1 MLTQLISD
9 IVLLFWLIPSERY
22 EIMMLLLDVRDTLY
36 TYLMLTCLSRFVNPC
51 GNFSD
56 TSSLKFSSVRHL

>member
-22 EIMMLLLDVRDTLY
+22 EIIMLLLVDVRDSLY
-36 TYLMLTCLSRFVNPC
+36 TYSMLTCLSRFVNPVW
-51 GNFSD
+51 
-56 TSSLKFSSVRHL
+56 TS